1 MDCLHIAV
9 SVVHRAVRH
18 LQEFIGKRRCV
29 IRRQCVSVH
38 VYQEILLHAVIQF
51 PVSRVHLHLVC
62 NGQAFRHVQV
72 ILRLHGDGNV
82 SDPLV
87 DLFLR
92 AGPGN
97 VVVHDAGVWVHPG
110 RFEIRFTVPGD
121 KLSQPHALVDQVH
134 LRPQIQQ
141 AVAGGCSGQ
150 ADDPLDIRTHLPQ
163 CPPAL
168 ALVVLEAGQLV
179 DHHHVKGPLH
189 IVFLQIVRKPLHV
202 VPVDHVHIRLC
213 LQGSGTLLRVT
224 NHDGHPQEG
233 SVLPGLTFF
242 RPHRAGYPKR
252 GNHQC
257 LSNLK
262 AVEHQIQNRRQG
274 DGAFPES
281 HFENQQGFRVF
292 LKEVH
297 AEILVFIQVTSF
309 HALAPHQSVS

>member
-1 MDCLHIAV
+1 MDFLHIAV
-9 SVVHRAVRH
+9 SVVHCTVRH

-72 ILRLHGDGNV
+72 ILRLHGNGNI

-92 AGPGN
+92 AGPRN
-97 VVVHDAGVWVHPG
+97 VVVHDAGIRVHPG
-110 RFEIRFTVPGD
+110 RFEIRFTVSGD
-121 KLSQPHALVDQVH
+121 KLSQPHTFVDQVH

-163 CPPAL
+163 GFPPL
-168 ALVVLEAGQLV
+168 ALMILEAAQLV
-179 DHHHVKGPLH
+179 NHHHVKGPRH
-189 IVFLQIVRKPLHV
+189 IVFLQIVREPLHV
-202 VPVDHVHIRLC
+202 VPVDHIHIRLR
-213 LQGSGTLLRVT
+213 LQGSGTLFRVT
-224 NHDGHPQEG
+224 NHDGHLQEG
-233 SVLPGLTFF
+233 SMLPGLTLF
-242 RPHRAGYPKR
+242 RPHRAGYSKR
-252 GNHQC
+252 SDHQC

-262 AVEHQIQNRRQG
+262 AVKHQIQNRCQG
-274 DGAFPES
+274 DGAFPKS
-281 HFENQQGFRVF
+281 HLENQQGFRVF
-292 LKEVH
+292 LQEAN

-309 HALAPHQSVS
+309 HVLAPHQSVS